1 MPATLNDKQIT
12 EFRQQLKDRYF
23 SLREEVRQEL
33 LKSDD
38 EHYIDLASE
47 VHDIAD
53 ESVADFLVDL
63 NLANIDRHIN
73 EIREID
79 AALIRLAKGSYG
91 ACADC
96 GVAIPEQR
104 LKVSPTTSRCLK
116 CQELHE
122 KQYVQP
128 GHATL

>member
-12 EFRQQLKDRYF
+12 EFRQQLNDRYF

-38 EHYIDLASE
+38 EHYVDLASG
-47 VHDIAD
+47 VHDIAE

-63 NLANIDRHIN
+63 NLADIDRHIN

-79 AALIRLAKGSYG
+79 AALIRLAEGSYG
-91 ACADC
+91 ACVDC
-96 GVAIPEQR
+96 DEPISEQR
-104 LKVSPTTSRCLK
+104 LKASLTTCRCLG

-122 KQYVQP
+122 KQYAQP
-128 GHATL
+128 GHASL

>member
-1 MPATLNDKQIT
+1 MPATLSDKQISA
-12 EFRQQLKDRYF
+12 FRRQLKERYYC
-23 SLREEVRQEL
+23 LREEVRQEL

-38 EHYIDLASE
+38 EHYVDLASE
-47 VHDIAD
+47 VHDIAE

-63 NLANIDRHIN
+63 SLANIDRHIN

-79 AALIRLAKGSYG
+79 AALIRLAQGFYG
-91 ACADC
+91 DC
-96 GVAIPEQR
+96 VDCCGAISEQR
-104 LKVSPTTSRCLK
+104 LNAIPTTRRCLG

-128 GHATL
+128 GHPSL